1 MELPNATDTGGT
13 ASLYFVF
20 KEGSASIRSAAAVLE
35 VNSLTSSEFEQ
46 YIVELGEGP
55 IRFAVCGGE
64 DAPARS
70 PLVASD
76 HGQQDMLAITMERY
90 LENLSG
96 IEPPITTYHEEQ
108 DFWRTALDTCIG
120 DMPRPEHEALVR
132 RLGEKGTSSTCSEFL
147 RDIRSGSRE
156 IKDALFLQSQYGSFR
171 SYEAT
176 QKDLDNC
183 YLRLVLSESMR
194 RHALEAT
201 RRRQKP

>member
-1 MELPNATDTGGT
+1 MGLHEIECSRTETERIIERNSRLVEHARKIYQVHYADFAVRYDEPIASMELPNATDTGGT

-55 IRFAVCGGE
+55 IRFAICGGE
-64 DAPARS
+64 GAPARS

-132 RLGEKGTSSTCSEFL
+132 RLGEKGTS
-147 RDIRSGSRE
+147 
-156 IKDALFLQSQYGSFR
+156 
-171 SYEAT
+171 
-176 QKDLDNC
+176 
-183 YLRLVLSESMR
+183 
-194 RHALEAT
+194 
-201 RRRQKP
+201 